1 MAPHRDRPARRVI
14 EFGGVRP
21 AIEIVECGDPEGRQ
35 VLFFHGWPMAASQC
49 LVFEDAARQCGIR
62 LVAASRPGIGRS
74 APEPVASVAAWV
86 ERVPALTDALGLE
99 RFGVLGV
106 SGGGPYA
113 LATAAAFGER
123 VQACAVVSCA
133 PPIGHVDRRRLSP
146 WLRTELAIRRHA
158 PRLATVALVAAR
170 IVVRRRLFVWAVSAR
185 WVGRV
190 PREVEAMR
198 VPAAAAAFRA
208 AREALTSPASALAA
222 DADRLAAPWGFVPA
236 SVRVPVCFWHGA
248 FDRTAPWPLV
258 EPVAASIPG
267 ARIVVGEAD
276 GHHSM
281 SRLRTRDIVGW
292 LSSACPSGP
301 ARALGPAPSRL
312 ASRSAAP

>member
-1 MAPHRDRPARRVI
+1 MV
-14 EFGGVRP
+14 
-21 AIEIVECGDPEGRQ
+21 
-35 VLFFHGWPMAASQC
+35 FFHGWPMAASQC

-62 LVAASRPGIGRS
+62 LIAASRPGIGRS

-86 ERVPALTDALGLE
+86 ERVPALADAIGLD

-113 LATAAAFGER
+113 LATAAALGER

-133 PPIGHVDRRRLSP
+133 PPIGSVARRRLSP

-158 PRLATVALVAAR
+158 PRAAEAALVAAR
-170 IVVRRRLFVWAVSAR
+170 VVVRRRFFVWAVSTR
-185 WVGRV
+185 WAGRV

-198 VPAAAAAFRA
+198 VPAAAAAFGA
-208 AREALTSPASALAA
+208 AREALGSPASALAA
-222 DADRLAAPWGFVPA
+222 DADRLAAPWGFTPA
-236 SVRVPVCFWHGA
+236 AIRVPVCFWHGA

-258 EPVAASIPG
+258 EPIAASISG
-267 ARIVVGEAD
+267 ARIVVGSAD

-281 SRLRTRDIVGW
+281 SRLRTDEILTW
-292 LSSACPSGP
+292 LKG
-301 ARALGPAPSRL
+301 
-312 ASRSAAP
+312 